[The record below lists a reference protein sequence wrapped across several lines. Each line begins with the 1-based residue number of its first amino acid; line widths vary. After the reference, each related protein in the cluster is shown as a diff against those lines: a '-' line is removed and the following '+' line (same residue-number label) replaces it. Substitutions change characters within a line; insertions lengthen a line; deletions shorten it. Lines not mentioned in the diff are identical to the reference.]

1 MDDDGHFTGDAKNT
15 KFSLSQI
22 LYDVW
27 KSLAEDYLIT
37 VVRLKKKQRK
47 EKVKLL
53 SVVMAAGVYILC
65 MRLEVFSFL
74 LQVYQW
80 SIKPQNW
87 YQNSSMGKLAPELR
101 QTHPFEFHFWGK
113 SGLFI
118 LQ

>member
-1 MDDDGHFTGDAKNT
+1 MEELGRG
-15 KFSLSQI
+15 LSNHCGKI
-22 LYDVW
+22 
-27 KSLAEDYLIT
+27 K
-37 VVRLKKKQRK
+37 KKKQRK

-53 SVVMAAGVYILC
+53 SEVMAAGVYILC

-101 QTHPFEFHFWGK
+101 QTSFYSELDTMLVHRRQPLLFPLVNPGDMNPHFLTW
-113 SGLFI
+113 S
-118 LQ
+118 